1 MKMVFM
7 MVSRWIAAAVA
18 LGLLLVTAACGSTSG
33 TPPAAGQPGQLN
45 IVVAFYPFQFVAE
58 RLAGPFGAVQNL
70 TEPGAEPHDVELSP
84 RQVADIAGADLVIYE
99 QSFQPA
105 VDAAVEQE
113 GGDHVLDTATVVPLQ
128 PLDEGQHHSESAED
142 GHGHGE
148 LDPHVWLDPR
158 NVASIAAAVAAR
170 LVEADPAHRT
180 DFEANLAALTADLT
194 NLDHDFTLGLETCAR
209 REFIT
214 SHAAFGYLARHYRLE
229 QIAIGGLSPEAE
241 PSPARIAEVH
251 DQAREHQITTIF
263 YETLVSP
270 AVAESIAG
278 DLGLRTD
285 VLDPI
290 EGITDQSR
298 GSDYVAVMRSNLAAL
313 QRANE
318 CR

>member
-1 MKMVFM
+1 
-7 MVSRWIAAAVA
+7 
-18 LGLLLVTAACGSTSG
+18 LLLVTAACGSTSG
-33 TPPAAGQPGQLN
+33 TPPAAGQSGQLN
-45 IVVAFYPFQFVAE
+45 I
-58 RLAGPFGAVQNL
+58 G
-70 TEPGAEPHDVELSP
+70 
-84 RQVADIAGADLVIYE
+84 QVADIAGADLVIYE

-113 GGDHVLDTATVVPLQ
+113 GGDDVLDTATVVPLQ
-128 PLDEGQHHSESAED
+128 PLDEGQHHPESEED

-158 NVASIAAAVAAR
+158 NLASIAGEVTAR
-170 LVEADPAHRT
+170 LAEADPAHRT

-194 NLDHDFTLGLETCAR
+194 NLDHDFTLGLEACAR

-214 SHAAFGYLARHYRLE
+214 GHAAFGYLARHYRLE

-290 EGITDQSR
+290 EGITGQSR